1 MEFHEHGAPHSQK
14 HDNVLEGTPGRDV
27 RMDRVLLTQN
37 DVAHIV
43 IKVSLLC
50 WAAWE
55 CHHGREFQ

>member
-1 MEFHEHGAPHSQK
+1 MSMGPHTLKSMTMSWKAPQGETCVMH
-14 HDNVLEGTPGRDV
+14 
-27 RMDRVLLTQN
+27 RVLLTQN

-50 WAAWE
+50 WAACHE